1 MAIRS
6 TVGSAEFLKEMRMTA
21 TSEAPP
27 AVGHELPEIRTELP
41 GPKSREWFERS
52 DKYITGTMGDHTI
65 VPFVEAS
72 KRGSLIVDVDGN
84 TFADHMSAWGA
95 SPFGPT
101 PERVKRA
108 MDDAWDRHGMYW
120 MRRRGIIC

>member
-1 MAIRS
+1 MS
-6 TVGSAEFLKEMRMTA
+6 D
-21 TSEAPP
+21 
-27 AVGHELPEIRTELP
+27 HE
-41 GPKSREWFERS
+41 
-52 DKYITGTMGDHTI
+52 I

-84 TFADHMSAWGA
+84 TFADHMSSWGA

-108 MDDAWDRHGMYW
+108 MEATWDRHGMQISGW
-120 MRRRGIIC
+120 VQNTPVLELTELLSASARNAIVEIEPQPGPGDGGAAERGEGEEGGASDAKG